1 MDLDGGV
8 DVAGEDLIIVGL
20 LAVAAAELCT
30 QAAIPAPAPLVV
42 LPESSS
48 VQVAITNK
56 RTHIFSY

>member
-30 QAAIPAPAPLVV
+30 QAATPAPAPLVV
-42 LPESSS
+42 LPESSYR
-48 VQVAITNK
+48 QRLLKNLYI
-56 RTHIFSY
+56 